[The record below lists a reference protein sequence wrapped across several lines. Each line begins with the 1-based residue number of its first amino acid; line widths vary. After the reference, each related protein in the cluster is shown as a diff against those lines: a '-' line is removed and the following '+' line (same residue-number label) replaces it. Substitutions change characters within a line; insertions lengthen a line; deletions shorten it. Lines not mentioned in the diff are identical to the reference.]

1 MSEEEGESSIFLSRA
16 DLIRNLVH
24 QNTNRGVLT
33 EPDIIDR
40 PIMVDSQLEV
50 LNEEVFL
57 LDGER
62 YKIMD
67 NVEIQVTN
75 YNQDLVTDLNDLEND
90 GVESAMDKSQFIS
103 NVPVQEAKETNC
115 DQTFKPCTENNVND
129 DFVESNVN
137 ESRLMQD
144 VEDVDVEEVPSEET
158 TFDHTFKP
166 CTENNVNDDF
176 VESNVDESRLMQDV
190 EDVDIEEVPSED
202 NADDPTFE
210 PDKETPSCQK
220 KKGKKKT
227 SRWHKRSPDE

>member
-1 MSEEEGESSIFLSRA
+1 
-16 DLIRNLVH
+16 
-24 QNTNRGVLT
+24 
-33 EPDIIDR
+33 
-40 PIMVDSQLEV
+40 MVDSQLEV

-67 NVEIQVTN
+67 NVEIQETN

-129 DFVESNVN
+129 DFVESNVD
-137 ESRLMQD
+137 ESRLMQ
-144 VEDVDVEEVPSEET
+144 DVEEVPSEET
-158 TFDHTFKP
+158 TFNQTFKP

-227 SRWHKRSPDE
+227 SRWHKRSPDQWDRNIVKRRR